1 MYVIWKHTL
10 RAYSTQTGDFV
21 QEFEGIDRRIS
32 GIVPYPDGYN
42 TVIGCTDNGQ
52 LNFWS
57 CQSGIITKKLV
68 WIIGH
73 NLEHYI

>member
-1 MYVIWKHTL
+1 M
-10 RAYSTQTGDFV
+10 